1 VRYVCG
7 VLIVELSG
15 VVVLASRPVD
25 GDTVSLLIDNQT
37 LLLKEV
43 HLDGQ
48 GRFTS
53 VVART
58 QRPPTA
64 E

>member
-1 VRYVCG
+1 MCG
-7 VLIVELSG
+7 VLIVELSRI
-15 VVVLASRPVD
+15 VVLTSRPIE

-48 GRFTS
+48 TRFTS

-58 QRPPTA
+58 RRPPTA
-64 E
+64 K

>member
-1 VRYVCG
+1 
-7 VLIVELSG
+7 VELSQ
-15 VVVLASRPVD
+15 VVVLASRPVE
-25 GDTVSLLIDNQT
+25 GDTVSYLIDYQT

-58 QRPPTA
+58 RRPPTA
-64 E
+64 KLCWGA